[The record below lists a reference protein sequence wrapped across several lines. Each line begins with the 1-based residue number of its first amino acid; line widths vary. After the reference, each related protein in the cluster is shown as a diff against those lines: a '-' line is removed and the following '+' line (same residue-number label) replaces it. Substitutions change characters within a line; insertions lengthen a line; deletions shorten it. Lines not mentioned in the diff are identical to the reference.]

1 MTRIIAKL
9 DVKPP
14 YVVKPVHFEGLRKI
28 GSPSELAKKYYD
40 QGADELFYIDIVSSL
55 YQRETLFDQIEEA
68 ANELFIPFAAGGG
81 IKSISDFS
89 KMFHIGA
96 DKVVINTYAVQ
107 EDPSIIDKA
116 AKIFGSQ
123 AIVVNIEAK
132 RLNGNWECYTDCGR
146 IQSQKDVLVWASEV
160 EQRGAGEILL
170 QSVDTDGRCRGFDTE
185 LASKVVNLVNIP
197 VVVSSGAG
205 SLEDIKT
212 LIEVANPSGVAI
224 ASLLHYD
231 RTTIQE
237 IKKYLNNAVMVS
249 Q

>member
-132 RLNGNWECYTDCGR
+132 RWKSNWECYTDCGR
-146 IQSQKDVLVWASEV
+146 IQSQKDVLDWAREV